1 VSIVV
6 GQNGLDYP
14 NLWTVKAGSAVI
26 INNATAWSR
35 KVTATSRHS
44 EAIKTKTVSN
54 VLYYTQE
61 TTREITEIHDMIS
74 KTMSRIEELEK

>member
-1 VSIVV
+1 MD
-6 GQNGLDYP
+6 GT
-14 NLWTVKAGSAVI
+14 NLWTVEAGSVVI

-35 KVTATSRHS
+35 KVTATSRYS

-61 TTREITEIHDMIS
+61 TRREIAEIHDMIS